1 MSLTVP
7 NTAPFTGAQKMWLK
21 GYLDA
26 LNSALNPSN
35 GGAPTE
41 AVATVPAGLPVTILW
56 GSQTGNSEMLGKKL
70 AKQLTA
76 KGHSPTL
83 LDMSAVSAGDLT
95 TVGHLLIITSTY
107 GDGEPPDNAAALHSA
122 LHAADAPALANV
134 NFSILALGDSSYPD
148 FCKCGHDF
156 NTRLTA
162 LGAKSLTP
170 IVECDVDYD
179 APFTAW
185 TKQLEQSLAALVP
198 A

>member
-7 NTAPFTGAQKMWLK
+7 NTAPFSGAQKMWLK

-26 LNSALNPSN
+26 LNSALMPSV
-35 GGAPTE
+35 GETPV
-41 AVATVPAGLPVTILW
+41 VAASMPAGVPVTILW

-70 AKQLTA
+70 VKQLTA
-76 KGHSPTL
+76 KGHAPTL
-83 LDMSAVSAGDLT
+83 LDMAAVSPGDLT
-95 TVGHLLIITSTY
+95 TVEHLLIITSTY

-156 NTRLTA
+156 STRLTA
-162 LGAKSLTP
+162 LGATSLVP
-170 IVECDVDYD
+170 LVECDVDYD
-179 APFTAW
+179 APFAAW
-185 TKQLEQSLAALVP
+185 TQQLEQSLAALVP

>member
-26 LNSALNPSN
+26 LNSALMPPT
-35 GGAPTE
+35 GAPP
-41 AVATVPAGLPVTILW
+41 AVSVASTPAGLPVTILW

-70 AKQLTA
+70 SKTLAA

-83 LDMSAVSAGDLT
+83 RDMASVSPGDLT
-95 TVGHLLIITSTY
+95 TTEYVLIITSTY
-107 GDGEPPDNAAALHSA
+107 GDGEPPDNAAALHAA
-122 LHAADAPALANV
+122 LHAADAPSLSNV
-134 NFSILALGDSSYPD
+134 NFSVLALGDSSYPD

-162 LGAKSLTP
+162 LGAKPLVP
-170 IVECDVDYD
+170 IVEVDVDYD
-179 APFTAW
+179 EPFAAW
-185 TKQLEQSLAALVP
+185 TKQLEQSLGALVT